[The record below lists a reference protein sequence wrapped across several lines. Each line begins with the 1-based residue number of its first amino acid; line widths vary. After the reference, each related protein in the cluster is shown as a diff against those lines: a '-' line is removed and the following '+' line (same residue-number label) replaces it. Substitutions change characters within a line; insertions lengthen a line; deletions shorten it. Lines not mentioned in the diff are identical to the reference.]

1 MPSGGARARTG
12 PPKDPNA
19 LRRDRDKA
27 EFVHL
32 PATGRTGPTPPFPLD
47 RPAQRELTLW
57 EAEWR
62 RPQAVIWELD
72 GQHLEVALYVRSVV
86 VAEGDK
92 AGASDR
98 AIVLRHMAELG
109 ITQGGLAKNRWIID
123 GQPQEQVKSADG
135 PSRTSAKSRFKTIEG
150 GAA

>member
-19 LRRDRDKA
+19 LRRDRDKV

-32 PATGRTGPTPPFPLD
+32 PVEGRIGDPPPFPLD

-62 RPQAVIWELD
+62 RPQAVMWELD
-72 GQHLEVALYVRSVV
+72 GQQLEVALYVRSVV

-109 ITQGGLAKNRWIID
+109 ITQGGLAKNRWLID
-123 GQPQEQVKSADG
+123 AEPRKQEARPND
-135 PSRTSAKSRFKTIEG
+135 PDRTSAKSRFKTIEG

>member
-19 LRRDRDKA
+19 LRRDRDKI

-32 PATGRTGPTPPFPLD
+32 PAEGRTGETPAFPLD

-62 RPQAVIWELD
+62 RPQAIMWEAD
-72 GQHLEVALYVRSVV
+72 GQQLEVGLYVRAVV

-92 AGASDR
+92 ATAADR
-98 AIVLRHMAELG
+98 GLVLRAMSDLG
-109 ITQGGLAKNRWIID
+109 LTQGGLAKNRWIID
-123 GQPQEQVKSADG
+123 GRTEEQVKSSDG
-135 PSRTSAKSRFKTIEG
+135 PNRRTAKSRFKTIEG